1 MVAWHGFRAFIIDW
15 LDSQLPKVI
24 RKITNDQDRLLRVT
38 KIGLITDKVEYD
50 FDEWINQDN
59 ENVKS

>member
-15 LDSQLPKVI
+15 LDFQLPKVI